1 MKAPLCVPCREAWLR
16 WLDYRLPPVPGFQH
30 GSGAP
35 YDTSPAGIRDRQ
47 RGRFEQWRSTV
58 RFQMD
63 LIASAC
69 RSAGHVVVEPPAR
82 VIQLDLF
89 EALDRL
95 EGVA

>member
-1 MKAPLCVPCREAWLR
+1 MTAPLCIPCREARSR

-47 RGRFEQWRSTV
+47 RSRFEQWRSTV

-69 RSAGHVVVEPPAR
+69 RAAGHVAEAPVAR

-95 EGVA
+95 EGAA